1 MDLVKNLYLRAYL
14 LVMTLYVFLNKGIA
28 YTYLVEVLWLF
39 GILLLF
45 INRKKVELIWNK
57 TTKLILFF
65 IVISFIYILRGFT
78 KYDIVDLIR
87 DSFIFQYGWFVFILF
102 LFKEKLEIIWE
113 TLFFIYKWFPFVALL
128 NFILQYFVP
137 FFETVAPF
145 GGIPILLYKNGDMG
159 VQLLISTLLLL
170 YSFENKTLKWRV
182 LLSLVIAL
190 DFLILA
196 SYSRS
201 GIVAFL
207 ASMLCFIYFNKDIQL
222 QSRVKL
228 LLKYLP
234 IILLIVT
241 PIYIN
246 IKVAENFQGRSVGFE
261 QIKNNF
267 SSIVGGTTDAT
278 SENNVVW
285 RLVWWA
291 KIIDYSLSSPN
302 FFIGK
307 GLGMN
312 LATDDDII
320 TLDDSLRSPHN
331 FHLNIMSR
339 FGVLIFVIWMYFLIQ
354 LLRPLFK
361 KQLQGKRLLIGCILL
376 AFLLNASFDV
386 FLEGPMGAFPFWTWV
401 GLYLL
406 TEDQEYLVESVTKTQ
421 LNN

>member
-1 MDLVKNLYLRAYL
+1 MELVKNLYLRSYL
-14 LVMTLYVFLNKGIA
+14 LVMTLYIFLNKGVA
-28 YTYLVEVLWLF
+28 YTYLVEALWLF
-39 GILLLF
+39 GILLLLMH
-45 INRKKVELIWNK
+45 RKKVELIWNK

-65 IVISFIYILRGFT
+65 IAISFLFILRGFT
-78 KYDIVDLIR
+78 KYDLLDLIR

-137 FFETVAPF
+137 FFETVTPF

-170 YSFENKTLKWRV
+170 YTFENKTLKWRV

-222 QSRVKL
+222 QSRVRL

-339 FGVLIFVIWMYFLIQ
+339 FGVLLFMIWMYFLIQ
-354 LLRPLFK
+354 ILRPLFK

-386 FLEGPMGAFPFWTWV
+386 FLEGPMGAFLFWTWI

-406 TEDQEYLVESVTKTQ
+406 AEDQESLVESVTKTN

>member
-1 MDLVKNLYLRAYL
+1 
-14 LVMTLYVFLNKGIA
+14 
-28 YTYLVEVLWLF
+28 
-39 GILLLF
+39 
-45 INRKKVELIWNK
+45 
-57 TTKLILFF
+57 
-65 IVISFIYILRGFT
+65 
-78 KYDIVDLIR
+78 
-87 DSFIFQYGWFVFILF
+87 
-102 LFKEKLEIIWE
+102 
-113 TLFFIYKWFPFVALL
+113 
-128 NFILQYFVP
+128 
-137 FFETVAPF
+137 
-145 GGIPILLYKNGDMG
+145 
-159 VQLLISTLLLL
+159 LLL
-170 YSFENKTLKWRV
+170 YTFENKTLKWRV

-207 ASMLCFIYFNKDIQL
+207 ASILCFIYFNKDIQL
-222 QSRVKL
+222 QSRVRL

-291 KIIDYSLSSPN
+291 KIIDYSFSSPK

-339 FGVLIFVIWMYFLIQ
+339 FGVLLFMIWTYFLIQ
-354 LLRPLFK
+354 LLKPLFK

-386 FLEGPMGAFPFWTWV
+386 FLEGPMGAFPFWTWM

-406 TEDQEYLVESVTKTQ
+406 TEDQEYLVEPVTKTN

>member
-1 MDLVKNLYLRAYL
+1 MEIVKNLYLRAYL
-14 LVMTLYVFLNKGIA
+14 LVMTLYVFLNKGVA
-28 YTYLVEVLWLF
+28 YTYLVEALWFF
-39 GILLLF
+39 GILLLLMD
-45 INRKKVELIWNK
+45 RKKVELIWNK
-57 TTKLILFF
+57 STKLLLFF
-65 IVISFIYILRGFT
+65 IAIGFIYIIRGFT
-78 KYDIVDLIR
+78 KYDIIDLIR
-87 DSFIFQYGWFVFILF
+87 DSFMFQYGWFVFILF
-102 LFKEKLEIIWE
+102 LFKDKTAQIWE

-128 NFILQYFVP
+128 NFILQYFIP

-170 YSFENKTLKWRV
+170 FTFEKNSFKLRV
-182 LLSLVIAL
+182 LLSLLIAL

-207 ASMLCFIYFNKDIQL
+207 TSLVCFIYFNKDIQL
-222 QSRVKL
+222 QSRVRL
-228 LLKYLP
+228 LIKYLP
-234 IILLIVT
+234 LILLIVT

-246 IKVAENFQGRSVGFE
+246 IKVSENFQGRSVGFE

-278 SENNVVW
+278 SEDNVVW

-291 KIIDYSLSSPN
+291 KIIDYSFSSPN

-307 GLGMN
+307 GLGMS
-312 LATDDDII
+312 LATEDDII

-331 FHLNIMSR
+331 FHLNIMAR
-339 FGVLIFVIWMYFLIQ
+339 FGVLLFMIWIYFLIQ
-354 LLRPLFK
+354 ILKPLFK
-361 KQLQGKRLLIGCILL
+361 KQLTGKRLLIGCVLF

-386 FLEGPMGAFPFWTWV
+386 YLEGPMGAFPFWTWL
-401 GLYLL
+401 GLYLIS
-406 TEDQEYLVESVTKTQ
+406 EDEVLV
-421 LNN
+421 

>member
-1 MDLVKNLYLRAYL
+1 MELVKNLYLRVYL
-14 LVMTLYVFLNKGIA
+14 LVMTLYVFLNKGVA
-28 YTYLVEVLWLF
+28 YTYLVEALWLS

-45 INRKKVELIWNK
+45 MDRKKAEFIWNK

-65 IVISFIYILRGFT
+65 IAISGIYILRGFA
-78 KYDIVDLIR
+78 KYDIIDLIR

-102 LFKEKLEIIWE
+102 LFKDKLEQIWK

-137 FFETVAPF
+137 FFETVTPF

-170 YSFENKTLKWRV
+170 YTFENKTLKWRV

-222 QSRVKL
+222 QSRVRL

-234 IILLIVT
+234 VILLIVT

-246 IKVAENFQGRSVGFE
+246 IKVAENFQGRSVGLE

-267 SSIVGGTTDAT
+267 SSIVGGSTDAT
-278 SENNVVW
+278 SEDNVVW

-291 KIIDYSLSSPN
+291 KIIDYSFSSPN

-331 FHLNIMSR
+331 FHLNIMAR
-339 FGVLIFVIWMYFLIQ
+339 FGVLLFLIWTYFLIQ
-354 LLRPLFK
+354 ILKPIFK
-361 KQLQGKRLLIGCILL
+361 KQLVGKRLLIGCIILS
-376 AFLLNASFDV
+376 FLINASFDV

-406 TEDQEYLVESVTKTQ
+406 TEDQESLIEPIAKTN
-421 LNN
+421 LEN

>member
-14 LVMTLYVFLNKGIA
+14 LVMTLYVFLNKGVA

-39 GILLLF
+39 GILLLLMH
-45 INRKKVELIWNK
+45 RKKVELIWNK
-57 TTKLILFF
+57 STKLILFF
-65 IVISFIYILRGFT
+65 IVISFVYILRGFT
-78 KYDIVDLIR
+78 KYDILDLIR

-102 LFKEKLEIIWE
+102 LFKEKLEIIWQ
-113 TLFFIYKWFPFVALL
+113 TLFFIYKWLPFVALL

-170 YSFENKTLKWRV
+170 YIFENKTLKWRV

-222 QSRVKL
+222 QSRVRL
-228 LLKYLP
+228 LIKYLP
-234 IILLIVT
+234 VILLIVT

-246 IKVAENFQGRSVGFE
+246 IKVAENFQGRAVGLE

-307 GLGMN
+307 GLGIN
-312 LATDDDII
+312 LATDDDIL

-331 FHLNIMSR
+331 FHLNIMAR
-339 FGVLIFVIWMYFLIQ
+339 FGVLLFMIWTYFLIQ
-354 LLRPLFK
+354 LLKPLFK

-386 FLEGPMGAFPFWTWV
+386 FLEGPMGAFPFWTWM
-401 GLYLL
+401 GLYLIA
-406 TEDQEYLVESVTKTQ
+406 EDQESLVEPIAKTN
-421 LNN
+421 LEN

>member
-1 MDLVKNLYLRAYL
+1 M
-14 LVMTLYVFLNKGIA
+14 
-28 YTYLVEVLWLF
+28 
-39 GILLLF
+39 
-45 INRKKVELIWNK
+45 
-57 TTKLILFF
+57 
-65 IVISFIYILRGFT
+65 
-78 KYDIVDLIR
+78 
-87 DSFIFQYGWFVFILF
+87 FQYGWFVFILF
-102 LFKEKLEIIWE
+102 LFKDKTAQIFE
-113 TLFFIYKWFPFVALL
+113 TLFIIYKWFPFIALL
-128 NFILQYFVP
+128 NFLLQYFVP

-170 YSFENKTLKWRV
+170 FSIEKYSFKWRA
-182 LLSLVIAL
+182 LLSLVIVL

-207 ASMLCFIYFNKDIQL
+207 ASLVCFIYFNKDIQL
-222 QSRVKL
+222 QSRVRL
-228 LLKYLP
+228 LIKYLP
-234 IILLIVT
+234 IILLVVT

-246 IKVAENFQGRSVGFE
+246 IKVTENFQGRSVGFE
-261 QIKNNF
+261 QITNNF

-291 KIIDYSLSSPN
+291 KIIDYSFSSPN

-331 FHLNIMSR
+331 FHLNIMAR
-339 FGVLIFVIWMYFLIQ
+339 FGVLLFIIWTY
-354 LLRPLFK
+354 
-361 KQLQGKRLLIGCILL
+361 LLI
-376 AFLLNASFDV
+376 S
-386 FLEGPMGAFPFWTWV
+386 
-401 GLYLL
+401 
-406 TEDQEYLVESVTKTQ
+406 
-421 LNN
+421 

>member
-1 MDLVKNLYLRAYL
+1 MELVKNLYLRAYL
-14 LVMTLYVFLNKGIA
+14 LVMTLYIFLNKGVA

-39 GILLLF
+39 GILLLLMH
-45 INRKKVELIWNK
+45 RKKVELIWNK
-57 TTKLILFF
+57 ITKLILLFLA
-65 IVISFIYILRGFT
+65 ISFIYILRGFT
-78 KYDIVDLIR
+78 KYDIIDLIR

-222 QSRVKL
+222 QSRVRSL
-228 LLKYLP
+228 IKYLP
-234 IILLIVT
+234 IILLVVT

-246 IKVAENFQGRSVGFE
+246 IKVTENFQGRAVGLE

-339 FGVLIFVIWMYFLIQ
+339 FGVLLFMIWTYFLIQ
-354 LLRPLFK
+354 LLKPLFK
-361 KQLQGKRLLIGCILL
+361 KLLQGKRLLIGCILL

-386 FLEGPMGAFPFWTWV
+386 FLEGPMGAFPFWTWL

-406 TEDQEYLVESVTKTQ
+406 TEDQESLVEPITKPN

>member
-1 MDLVKNLYLRAYL
+1 MELVKNLYLRAYL
-14 LVMTLYVFLNKGIA
+14 LVMTLYVFLNNGVA
-28 YTYLVEVLWLF
+28 YTYLVEALWLF
-39 GILLLF
+39 GILLLLMH
-45 INRKKVELIWNK
+45 RKKVEFIWNK

-65 IVISFIYILRGFT
+65 IAISCIYILRGFA
-78 KYDIVDLIR
+78 KYDILDLIR

-102 LFKEKLEIIWE
+102 LFKDKIEQVWE

-137 FFETVAPF
+137 FFETVTPF

-170 YSFENKTLKWRV
+170 YTFEKKPLKWRV

-207 ASMLCFIYFNKDIQL
+207 SSMLCFIYFNKDIQL
-222 QSRVKL
+222 KSRVRL

-234 IILLIVT
+234 VILLIVT

-246 IKVAENFQGRSVGFE
+246 IKVTENFQGRSVGFE

-267 SSIVGGTTDAT
+267 SSIIGGTTDAT
-278 SENNVVW
+278 SEDNVVW

-291 KIIDYSLSSPN
+291 KILDYSFSAPN

-307 GLGMN
+307 GLGMS

-320 TLDDSLRSPHN
+320 TLDENLRSPHN
-331 FHLNIMSR
+331 FHLNIMAR
-339 FGVLIFVIWMYFLIQ
+339 FGVLIFLIWTYFLIQ
-354 LLRPLFK
+354 VLKPLFK
-361 KQLQGKRLLIGCILL
+361 KQLIARRLLIGCILL
-376 AFLLNASFDV
+376 AFLINASFDV

-406 TEDQEYLVESVTKTQ
+406 SEEDVLVQSVTKTN

>member
-1 MDLVKNLYLRAYL
+1 MELVKNLYLRAYL
-14 LVMTLYVFLNKGIA
+14 LVMTLYVFLNKGVA
-28 YTYLVEVLWLF
+28 YTYLVEALWLF
-39 GILLLF
+39 GILLLLMH
-45 INRKKVELIWNK
+45 RKKVELIWNK

-65 IVISFIYILRGFT
+65 IAISCIYILRGFA
-78 KYDIVDLIR
+78 KYDMIDLIR

-102 LFKEKLEIIWE
+102 LFKDKIEQVWE

-137 FFETVAPF
+137 FFETVTPF

-170 YSFENKTLKWRV
+170 YTFEKKPLKWSV
-182 LLSLVIAL
+182 LLSLIIAL

-207 ASMLCFIYFNKDIQL
+207 SSMLCFIYFNKDIQL
-222 QSRVKL
+222 QSRVRL

-234 IILLIVT
+234 VILLIVT

-246 IKVAENFQGRSVGFE
+246 IKVTENFQGRSVGFE

-267 SSIVGGTTDAT
+267 SSIIGGTTDAT
-278 SENNVVW
+278 SEDNVVW

-291 KIIDYSLSSPN
+291 KILDYSFSAPN

-307 GLGMN
+307 GLGMS

-320 TLDDSLRSPHN
+320 TLDENLRSPHN
-331 FHLNIMSR
+331 FHLNIMAR
-339 FGVLIFVIWMYFLIQ
+339 FGVLIFLIWTYFLIQ

-376 AFLLNASFDV
+376 AFLINASFDV

-406 TEDQEYLVESVTKTQ
+406 SEEDVLVQSVNKTN

>member
-14 LVMTLYVFLNKGIA
+14 LVMTLYVFLNKGVA
-28 YTYLVEVLWLF
+28 YTYLVEALWLF
-39 GILLLF
+39 GILLLLMH
-45 INRKKVELIWNK
+45 RKKVELIWNK
-57 TTKLILFF
+57 STKLILFF
-65 IVISFIYILRGFT
+65 IAISFVYILRGFS
-78 KYDIVDLIR
+78 KYDIIDLIR

-113 TLFFIYKWFPFVALL
+113 TLFFIYKWLPFVALL

-222 QSRVKL
+222 QSRVRL
-228 LLKYLP
+228 LIKYLP
-234 IILLIVT
+234 IILLVVT

-246 IKVAENFQGRSVGFE
+246 IKVTENFQGRAVGLE

-291 KIIDYSLSSPN
+291 KIIDYSLSFPN

-339 FGVLIFVIWMYFLIQ
+339 FGVLIFIIWTYFLIQ

-386 FLEGPMGAFPFWTWV
+386 FLEGPMGAFPFWTWL

-406 TEDQEYLVESVTKTQ
+406 TEDQESLVEPITKTN

>member
-1 MDLVKNLYLRAYL
+1 MELVKTLYLRVYL
-14 LVMTLYVFLNKGIA
+14 LAMTLYVFLNKGVA
-28 YTYLVEVLWLF
+28 YTYLVEALWLF
-39 GILLLF
+39 GILLLLMD
-45 INRKKVELIWNK
+45 RKKVELIWNK
-57 TTKLILFF
+57 KTKLILFF
-65 IVISFIYILRGFT
+65 IIISCVYIFRGIGT
-78 KYDIVDLIR
+78 YNIVDLIR

-102 LFKEKLEIIWE
+102 LFKDKLEQIWE
-113 TLFFIYKWFPFVALL
+113 SLFFIYKWFPFVALL

-137 FFETVAPF
+137 FFESIKPF

-170 YSFENKTLKWRV
+170 YTFEKKTLKWRM
-182 LLSLVIAL
+182 LLSTIIVL

-201 GIVAFL
+201 GLLSFL
-207 ASMLCFIYFNKDIQL
+207 LSMLCFIYFNKDIQL
-222 QSRVKL
+222 QSRVRL

-234 IILLIVT
+234 IILLVVT

-267 SSIVGGTTDAT
+267 GSIVGGSTDAT
-278 SENNVVW
+278 SEDNVVW

-291 KIIDYSLSSPN
+291 KIIDYSFSTPN

-307 GLGMN
+307 GIGMS

-320 TLDDSLRSPHN
+320 TLDETLRSPHN
-331 FHLNIMSR
+331 FHLNIMAR
-339 FGVLIFVIWMYFLIQ
+339 FGVLLFLIWTYFLFQI
-354 LLRPLFK
+354 LKPIFK
-361 KQLQGKRLLIGCILL
+361 KQLEGKRLLIGCILL
-376 AFLLNASFDV
+376 GFLINASFDV

-406 TEDQEYLVESVTKTQ
+406 TEDQAHLVEPIAKTN
-421 LNN
+421 LKN

>member
-1 MDLVKNLYLRAYL
+1 
-14 LVMTLYVFLNKGIA
+14 MTLYIFLNKGVA
-28 YTYLVEVLWLF
+28 YTYLVEALWLF
-39 GILLLF
+39 GILLLLMH
-45 INRKKVELIWNK
+45 RKKVELIWNK

-65 IVISFIYILRGFT
+65 IAISFLFILRGFT
-78 KYDIVDLIR
+78 KYDLLDLIR

-137 FFETVAPF
+137 FFETVTPF

-222 QSRVKL
+222 QSRVRL
-228 LLKYLP
+228 LIKYLP
-234 IILLIVT
+234 IILLVVT

-339 FGVLIFVIWMYFLIQ
+339 FGVLIFMIWTYFLIQ

-361 KQLQGKRLLIGCILL
+361 KQLQGKRLLIGCIMF

-386 FLEGPMGAFPFWTWV
+386 YLEGPMGAFPFWTWM

-406 TEDQEYLVESVTKTQ
+406 AEDQEYLVEPVTKTN

>member
-1 MDLVKNLYLRAYL
+1 MELVKNLYLRAYL
-14 LVMTLYVFLNKGIA
+14 LVMTLYVFLNKGVA
-28 YTYLVEVLWLF
+28 YTYLVEALWLF
-39 GILLLF
+39 GILLLLMH
-45 INRKKVELIWNK
+45 RKKLELIWNK
-57 TTKLILFF
+57 TTKFILFF
-65 IVISFIYILRGFT
+65 IAISCIYILRGFA
-78 KYDIVDLIR
+78 KYDMIDLIR

-102 LFKEKLEIIWE
+102 LFKDKIEQVWE

-137 FFETVAPF
+137 FFETVTPF

-170 YSFENKTLKWRV
+170 YTFEKKPLKWRV

-207 ASMLCFIYFNKDIQL
+207 SSMLCFIYFNKDIQL
-222 QSRVKL
+222 QSRVRL

-234 IILLIVT
+234 VILLIVT

-246 IKVAENFQGRSVGFE
+246 IKVTENFQGRSVGFE

-267 SSIVGGTTDAT
+267 SSIIGGTTDAT
-278 SENNVVW
+278 SEDNVVW

-291 KIIDYSLSSPN
+291 KILDYSFSAPN

-307 GLGMN
+307 GLGMS

-320 TLDDSLRSPHN
+320 TLDENLRSPHN
-331 FHLNIMSR
+331 FHLNIMAR
-339 FGVLIFVIWMYFLIQ
+339 FGVLIFLIWTYCLIQ
-354 LLRPLFK
+354 VLKPLFK
-361 KQLQGKRLLIGCILL
+361 KQLIARRLLIGCILL
-376 AFLLNASFDV
+376 AFLINASFDV

-406 TEDQEYLVESVTKTQ
+406 SEEDVLVQSVTKTN

>member
-1 MDLVKNLYLRAYL
+1 MELVKNLYLRAYL
-14 LVMTLYVFLNKGIA
+14 LVMTLYVFLNKGVA
-28 YTYLVEVLWLF
+28 YTYLVEALWLF
-39 GILLLF
+39 GILLLLMH
-45 INRKKVELIWNK
+45 RKKVELIWNK

-65 IVISFIYILRGFT
+65 IAISCIYILRGFA
-78 KYDIVDLIR
+78 KYDILNLIR

-102 LFKEKLEIIWE
+102 LFKDKIEQVWG

-137 FFETVAPF
+137 FFETVTPF

-170 YSFENKTLKWRV
+170 YTFEKKPLKWRV

-207 ASMLCFIYFNKDIQL
+207 SSMLCFIYFNKDIQL
-222 QSRVKL
+222 QSRVRL

-234 IILLIVT
+234 VILLIVT

-246 IKVAENFQGRSVGFE
+246 IKVTENFQGRSVGFE

-267 SSIVGGTTDAT
+267 SSIIGGTTDAT
-278 SENNVVW
+278 SEDNVIW

-291 KIIDYSLSSPN
+291 KILDYSFSAPN

-307 GLGMN
+307 GLGMS

-320 TLDDSLRSPHN
+320 TLDENLRSPHN
-331 FHLNIMSR
+331 FHLNIMAR
-339 FGVLIFVIWMYFLIQ
+339 FGVLIFLIWTYFLIQ
-354 LLRPLFK
+354 VLKPLFK
-361 KQLQGKRLLIGCILL
+361 KQLIARRLLIGCILL
-376 AFLLNASFDV
+376 AFLINASFDV

-406 TEDQEYLVESVTKTQ
+406 SEEDVLVQSVTKTN

>member
-14 LVMTLYVFLNKGIA
+14 LVMTLYVFLNKGVA

-39 GILLLF
+39 GILLLLMH
-45 INRKKVELIWNK
+45 RKKVELIWNK
-57 TTKLILFF
+57 STKLILLFLA
-65 IVISFIYILRGFT
+65 ISFIYILRGFT
-78 KYDIVDLIR
+78 KYDIIDLIR

-113 TLFFIYKWFPFVALL
+113 TLFFIYKWLPFVALL

-222 QSRVKL
+222 QSRVRL
-228 LLKYLP
+228 LIKYLP

-246 IKVAENFQGRSVGFE
+246 IKVTENFQGRAVGLE

-339 FGVLIFVIWMYFLIQ
+339 FGVLLFMIWMYFLIQ
-354 LLRPLFK
+354 LLKPLFK

-386 FLEGPMGAFPFWTWV
+386 FLEGPMGAFPFWTWL

-406 TEDQEYLVESVTKTQ
+406 TEDQESLVEPITKTN

>member
-1 MDLVKNLYLRAYL
+1 MELVKNLYLRAYL
-14 LVMTLYVFLNKGIA
+14 FVMTLYVFLNKGVA
-28 YTYLVEVLWLF
+28 YTYLVEALWLF
-39 GILLLF
+39 GILLLLMH
-45 INRKKVELIWNK
+45 RKKVELIWNK

-65 IVISFIYILRGFT
+65 IIISFVYIIRGLT
-78 KYDIVDLIR
+78 KYDIIDLIR

-170 YSFENKTLKWRV
+170 FSFENKTLKWRV

-201 GIVAFL
+201 GIVSFL

-222 QSRVKL
+222 QSRVRL
-228 LLKYLP
+228 LMKYLP

-246 IKVAENFQGRSVGFE
+246 IKVSENFQGRSIGFE

-278 SENNVVW
+278 SEDNVVW
-285 RLVWWA
+285 RIVWWA
-291 KIIDYSLSSPN
+291 KIIDYSFTAPN
-302 FFIGK
+302 LFIGK
-307 GLGMN
+307 GLGLN

-331 FHLNIMSR
+331 FHLNIMAR
-339 FGVLIFVIWMYFLIQ
+339 FGVLLFVFWMYFLIQ
-354 LLRPLFK
+354 ILKPLFK

-386 FLEGPMGAFPFWTWV
+386 FLEGPMGAFPFWTWL
-401 GLYLL
+401 GLYLI
-406 TEDQEYLVESVTKTQ
+406 TEDQESLVEPVTETQ

>member
-14 LVMTLYVFLNKGIA
+14 LVMTLYVFLNKGVA
-28 YTYLVEVLWLF
+28 YTYLVEALWLF

-45 INRKKVELIWNK
+45 IHRKKVELIWNK

-65 IVISFIYILRGFT
+65 LAISFIYIIRGFT
-78 KYDIVDLIR
+78 KYDIIDLIR

-102 LFKEKLEIIWE
+102 LFKEKLEMIWG

-222 QSRVKL
+222 QARVRL
-228 LLKYLP
+228 LIKYLP
-234 IILLIVT
+234 IILLVVT

-246 IKVAENFQGRSVGFE
+246 IKVAENFQGRAVGLE

-291 KIIDYSLSSPN
+291 KIIDYSFSSPN

-339 FGVLIFVIWMYFLIQ
+339 FGVLIFMIWMYFLTQ
-354 LLRPLFK
+354 LLKPLFK

-386 FLEGPMGAFPFWTWV
+386 FLEGPMGAFPFWTWL

-406 TEDQEYLVESVTKTQ
+406 VEDQESLVEPVTKTN

>member
-1 MDLVKNLYLRAYL
+1 MELVKNLYLRAYL
-14 LVMTLYVFLNKGIA
+14 LVMTLYVFLNKGVA
-28 YTYLVEVLWLF
+28 YTYLVEALWLF
-39 GILLLF
+39 GILLLLMH
-45 INRKKVELIWNK
+45 RKKVEFIWNK

-65 IVISFIYILRGFT
+65 IAISCIYILRGFA
-78 KYDIVDLIR
+78 KYDILDLIR

-102 LFKEKLEIIWE
+102 LFKDKIEQVWE

-137 FFETVAPF
+137 FFETVTPF

-170 YSFENKTLKWRV
+170 YTFEKKPLKWRV

-207 ASMLCFIYFNKDIQL
+207 SSMLCFIYFNKDIQL
-222 QSRVKL
+222 KSRVRL

-234 IILLIVT
+234 VILLIVT

-246 IKVAENFQGRSVGFE
+246 IKVTENFQGRSVGFE

-267 SSIVGGTTDAT
+267 SSIIGGTTDAT
-278 SENNVVW
+278 SEDNVVW

-291 KIIDYSLSSPN
+291 KILDYSFSAPN

-307 GLGMN
+307 GLGMS

-320 TLDDSLRSPHN
+320 TLDENLRSPHN
-331 FHLNIMSR
+331 FHLNIMAR
-339 FGVLIFVIWMYFLIQ
+339 FGILIFLIWTYFLIQ
-354 LLRPLFK
+354 VLKPLFK
-361 KQLQGKRLLIGCILL
+361 KQLIARRLLIGCILL
-376 AFLLNASFDV
+376 AFLINASFDV

-406 TEDQEYLVESVTKTQ
+406 SEEDVLVQSVTKTN

>member
-1 MDLVKNLYLRAYL
+1 MEIVKNLYLRAYL
-14 LVMTLYVFLNKGIA
+14 LVMTLYVFFNKGVA
-28 YTYLVEVLWLF
+28 YTYLVEALWLF

-45 INRKKVELIWNK
+45 VQRKKVELIWNK

-65 IVISFIYILRGFT
+65 IAISFIYILRGFA

-102 LFKEKLEIIWE
+102 LFKDRLEQIWE

-137 FFETVAPF
+137 FFETVTPF

-159 VQLLISTLLLL
+159 VQLLISTLLSL
-170 YSFENKTLKWRV
+170 YTFESKTLKWRV
-182 LLSLVIAL
+182 LLSLVIVL

-207 ASMLCFIYFNKDIQL
+207 TSMLCFIYFNKDIQL
-222 QSRVKL
+222 QSRVRL

-278 SENNVVW
+278 SEDNVVW

-291 KIIDYSLSSPN
+291 KILDYSFTSPN

-307 GLGMN
+307 GLGMS

-339 FGVLIFVIWMYFLIQ
+339 FGVLLFMIWTYFLIQ

-376 AFLLNASFDV
+376 AFLVNASFDV
-386 FLEGPMGAFPFWTWV
+386 FLEGPMGAFPFWTWM

-406 TEDQEYLVESVTKTQ
+406 IEDQEGLVEPVTKAN
-421 LNN
+421 LEN

>member
-1 MDLVKNLYLRAYL
+1 
-14 LVMTLYVFLNKGIA
+14 MTLYVFLNKGVA
-28 YTYLVEVLWLF
+28 YTYLVEALWLF

-45 INRKKVELIWNK
+45 INRKKVELVWNK

-65 IVISFIYILRGFT
+65 IIISFIYILRGFT
-78 KYDIVDLIR
+78 RYDIIDLVR

-102 LFKEKLEIIWE
+102 LFKKKLDIIWE

-137 FFETVAPF
+137 FFETVTPF

-170 YSFENKTLKWRV
+170 YSFEKKSLKWRV

-222 QSRVKL
+222 QARVRL
-228 LLKYLP
+228 LIKYLP
-234 IILLIVT
+234 IILLVVT

-246 IKVAENFQGRSVGFE
+246 IKVAENFQGRAVGLE

-339 FGVLIFVIWMYFLIQ
+339 FGVLLFIIWLYFLIQ
-354 LLRPLFK
+354 LLKPLFK

-386 FLEGPMGAFPFWTWV
+386 FLEGPMGAFPFWTWL

-406 TEDQEYLVESVTKTQ
+406 AEDQESLVEPITKTQ

>member
-1 MDLVKNLYLRAYL
+1 
-14 LVMTLYVFLNKGIA
+14 VFLNKGVA
-28 YTYLVEVLWLF
+28 YTYLVEALWLF

-45 INRKKVELIWNK
+45 MDRKKVELIWNK
-57 TTKLILFF
+57 STKLILFF
-65 IVISFIYILRGFT
+65 IVISFVYIIRGFS
-78 KYDIVDLIR
+78 KYDIIDLIR

-222 QSRVKL
+222 QSRVRSL
-228 LLKYLP
+228 IKYLP
-234 IILLIVT
+234 IILLVVT

-246 IKVAENFQGRSVGFE
+246 IKVTENFQGRAVGLE

-339 FGVLIFVIWMYFLIQ
+339 FGVLLFMIWTYFLIQ
-354 LLRPLFK
+354 LLKPLFK
-361 KQLQGKRLLIGCILL
+361 KLLQGKRLLIGCILL

-386 FLEGPMGAFPFWTWV
+386 FLEGPMGAFPFWTWL

-406 TEDQEYLVESVTKTQ
+406 TEDQESLVEPITKPN

>member
-1 MDLVKNLYLRAYL
+1 
-14 LVMTLYVFLNKGIA
+14 
-28 YTYLVEVLWLF
+28 
-39 GILLLF
+39 LF
-45 INRKKVELIWNK
+45 IHRKKVELIWNK

-65 IVISFIYILRGFT
+65 IIISFIYILKGFT
-78 KYDIVDLIR
+78 KFDIIDLIR

-113 TLFFIYKWFPFVALL
+113 TLFFIYKWFPYVALL

-170 YSFENKTLKWRV
+170 YTFENKTLKWRV

-222 QSRVKL
+222 QSRVRL
-228 LLKYLP
+228 LIKYLP
-234 IILLIVT
+234 IILLVVT

-246 IKVAENFQGRSVGFE
+246 IKVAENFQGRAVGLE

-339 FGVLIFVIWMYFLIQ
+339 FGVLLFMIWMYFLIQ
-354 LLRPLFK
+354 LLKPLFK

-386 FLEGPMGAFPFWTWV
+386 FLEGPMGAFPFWTWM

-406 TEDQEYLVESVTKTQ
+406 IEDQEYLVKPVTETQ

>member
-14 LVMTLYVFLNKGIA
+14 LVMTLYVFLNKGVA

-39 GILLLF
+39 GILLLLMD
-45 INRKKVELIWNK
+45 RKKVELIWNR

-65 IVISFIYILRGFT
+65 IIISCIYILRGFA
-78 KYDIVDLIR
+78 KYDIIDLIR

-102 LFKEKLEIIWE
+102 LFKDKLEQIWQ
-113 TLFFIYKWFPFVALL
+113 TLFFIYKWLPFVALL

-145 GGIPILLYKNGDMG
+145 GCIPILLYKNGDMG

-207 ASMLCFIYFNKDIQL
+207 ASILCFIYFNKDIQL
-222 QSRVKL
+222 QSRVRL
-228 LLKYLP
+228 LIKYLP
-234 IILLIVT
+234 IILLVVT

-246 IKVAENFQGRSVGFE
+246 IKVTENFQGRAVGLE

-291 KIIDYSLSSPN
+291 KIIDYSFSSPN

-339 FGVLIFVIWMYFLIQ
+339 FGVLLFMIWMYFLIQ
-354 LLRPLFK
+354 LLKPLFK
-361 KQLQGKRLLIGCILL
+361 KQLQGKRLLIGCILI

-386 FLEGPMGAFPFWTWV
+386 FLEGPMGAFPFWTWL

-406 TEDQEYLVESVTKTQ
+406 TEDQERLVEPITKTN

>member
-14 LVMTLYVFLNKGIA
+14 LVMTLYVFLNKGVA
-28 YTYLVEVLWLF
+28 YTYLVEALWLF

-45 INRKKVELIWNK
+45 IHRKKVELIWNK

-65 IVISFIYILRGFT
+65 IIISFIYIIRGFN
-78 KYDIVDLIR
+78 KYDIIDLIR
-87 DSFIFQYGWFVFILF
+87 DSFIFQYSWFVFILF
-102 LFKEKLEIIWE
+102 LYKEKLEIIWE

-137 FFETVAPF
+137 FFETVTPF

-222 QSRVKL
+222 QSRVRL
-228 LLKYLP
+228 LIKYLP

-339 FGVLIFVIWMYFLIQ
+339 FGVLLFMIWTYFLIQ

-386 FLEGPMGAFPFWTWV
+386 FLEGPMGAFPFWTWI

-406 TEDQEYLVESVTKTQ
+406 AEDQESLVESVTKTN

>member
-1 MDLVKNLYLRAYL
+1 MEIVKNLYLRAYL
-14 LVMTLYVFLNKGIA
+14 FIMTLYVFLNKGVA
-28 YTYLVEVLWLF
+28 YTYLVEALWLF
-39 GILLLF
+39 GILLF
-45 INRKKVELIWNK
+45 FMHRKKVELIWNK
-57 TTKLILFF
+57 TTKLLLLF
-65 IVISFIYILRGFT
+65 IVIGFVYIIRGFT
-78 KYDIVDLIR
+78 KYDIIDLIR

-102 LFKEKLEIIWE
+102 LFKDKTAQIWE

-128 NFILQYFVP
+128 NFVLQYFVP

-170 YSFENKTLKWRV
+170 FSIEKYSFKWRV
-182 LLSLVIAL
+182 VLSLVITL

-207 ASMLCFIYFNKDIQL
+207 AGIICFVYFNKDIQL
-222 QSRVKL
+222 QSRVRL
-228 LLKYLP
+228 LIKYLP

-246 IKVAENFQGRSVGFE
+246 IKVTENFQGRSVGFE

-267 SSIVGGTTDAT
+267 SSILGGTTDAT

-291 KIIDYSLSSPN
+291 KIIDYSLTAPN
-302 FFIGK
+302 FLFGK
-307 GLGMN
+307 GIGIN
-312 LATDDDII
+312 LATEDDIK

-331 FHLNIMSR
+331 FHLNIMAR
-339 FGVLIFVIWMYFLIQ
+339 FGVLLFIIWTYFLIQ

-361 KQLQGKRLLIGCILL
+361 KQLTGKCLLIGCVLF

-386 FLEGPMGAFPFWTWV
+386 FLEGPMGAFPFWTWL
-401 GLYLL
+401 GLYLIA
-406 TEDQEYLVESVTKTQ
+406 EDETLV
-421 LNN
+421 

>member
-14 LVMTLYVFLNKGIA
+14 LVMTLYVFLNKGVA

-39 GILLLF
+39 GILLLLMH
-45 INRKKVELIWNK
+45 RKKVELIWNK

-65 IVISFIYILRGFT
+65 IAISFVYILRGFS
-78 KYDIVDLIR
+78 KYDIIDLIR
-87 DSFIFQYGWFVFILF
+87 DSFIFQYGWFIFILF
-102 LFKEKLEIIWE
+102 LFKEKLEIIWK

-170 YSFENKTLKWRV
+170 YSFENKTFKWRV

-222 QSRVKL
+222 QSRVRL
-228 LLKYLP
+228 LIKYLP
-234 IILLIVT
+234 VILLIVT

-246 IKVAENFQGRSVGFE
+246 IKVTENFQGRAVGLE

-291 KIIDYSLSSPN
+291 KIIDYSFSSPN

-339 FGVLIFVIWMYFLIQ
+339 FGVLIFMIWMYFLIQ
-354 LLRPLFK
+354 LLKPLFK

-386 FLEGPMGAFPFWTWV
+386 FLEGPMGAFPFWTWL

-406 TEDQEYLVESVTKTQ
+406 TEDQERLVEPITKTN

>member
-1 MDLVKNLYLRAYL
+1 MEIVKNLYLRAYL
-14 LVMTLYVFLNKGIA
+14 LVMTLYVFLNKGVA
-28 YTYLVEVLWLF
+28 YTYLVEALWFF
-39 GILLLF
+39 GILLLLMD
-45 INRKKVELIWNK
+45 RKKVELIWNK
-57 TTKLILFF
+57 TTKLLLFF
-65 IVISFIYILRGFT
+65 ITIGFIYIIRGFS
-78 KYDIVDLIR
+78 KYDIIDLIR
-87 DSFIFQYGWFVFILF
+87 DSFMFQYGWFVFILF
-102 LFKEKLEIIWE
+102 LFKDKIAQIWE

-170 YSFENKTLKWRV
+170 FTFEKNSFKLRV

-207 ASMLCFIYFNKDIQL
+207 ASLVCFIYFNKDIQL
-222 QSRVKL
+222 QSRVRL
-228 LLKYLP
+228 LIKYLP
-234 IILLIVT
+234 VILLIVT

-246 IKVAENFQGRSVGFE
+246 IKVSENFQGRSVGFE

-278 SENNVVW
+278 SEDNVVW
-285 RLVWWA
+285 RLVWWS
-291 KIIDYSLSSPN
+291 KIIDYSFSSPN

-307 GLGMN
+307 GLGMS
-312 LATDDDII
+312 LATEDDII

-331 FHLNIMSR
+331 FHLNIMAR
-339 FGVLIFVIWMYFLIQ
+339 FGVLLFIIWTYFLIQ
-354 LLRPLFK
+354 ILKPLFK
-361 KQLQGKRLLIGCILL
+361 KQLTGKGLLIGCVLF

-386 FLEGPMGAFPFWTWV
+386 FLEGPMGAFPFWTWL
-401 GLYLL
+401 GLYLIS
-406 TEDQEYLVESVTKTQ
+406 EDEVLV
-421 LNN
+421 

>member
-1 MDLVKNLYLRAYL
+1 MELVKTLYLRVYL
-14 LVMTLYVFLNKGIA
+14 LAMTLYVFLNKGVA
-28 YTYLVEVLWLF
+28 YTYFVEALWLF

-45 INRKKVELIWNK
+45 MHRKKVELIWNK
-57 TTKLILFF
+57 STKLILFF
-65 IVISFIYILRGFT
+65 ILISFVYILRGFT
-78 KYDIVDLIR
+78 KYDIVELVR

-102 LFKEKLEIIWE
+102 LFKDKLEQIWQ

-170 YSFENKTLKWRV
+170 YTFENKTLKWRV

-222 QSRVKL
+222 QSRVRL

-246 IKVAENFQGRSVGFE
+246 IKVTENFQGRSVGFE

-291 KIIDYSLSSPN
+291 KIIDYSLTSPN

-312 LATDDDII
+312 LAADDDII

-331 FHLNIMSR
+331 FHLNVMAR
-339 FGVLIFVIWMYFLIQ
+339 FGVLLFMIWTYFLIQ
-354 LLRPLFK
+354 LLKPLFK
-361 KQLQGKRLLIGCILL
+361 KLLQGKRLLIGCILL
-376 AFLLNASFDV
+376 AFIINASFDV
-386 FLEGPMGAFPFWTWV
+386 FLEGPMGAFPFWTWM

-406 TEDQEYLVESVTKTQ
+406 TEDQESLV
-421 LNN
+421 

>member
-14 LVMTLYVFLNKGIA
+14 LAMTLYVFLNKGVA
-28 YTYLVEVLWLF
+28 YTYLVEALWLF
-39 GILLLF
+39 GILLLLMG
-45 INRKKVELIWNK
+45 RKKVELIWNK

-65 IVISFIYILRGFT
+65 LAISFIYIIRGFT
-78 KYDIVDLIR
+78 KYDIIDLIR

-102 LFKEKLEIIWE
+102 LFKDKLEQIWE

-170 YSFENKTLKWRV
+170 YTFENKTLKWRV

-222 QSRVKL
+222 QARVRL
-228 LLKYLP
+228 LIKYLP
-234 IILLIVT
+234 IILLVVT

-246 IKVAENFQGRSVGFE
+246 IKVAENFQGRAVGLE

-339 FGVLIFVIWMYFLIQ
+339 FGVLLFMIWMYFLIQ
-354 LLRPLFK
+354 LLKPLFK

-386 FLEGPMGAFPFWTWV
+386 FLEGPMGAFPFWTWM

-406 TEDQEYLVESVTKTQ
+406 TEDQEYLVEPVTKTN

>member
-1 MDLVKNLYLRAYL
+1 MEIVKNLYLRVYL
-14 LVMTLYVFLNKGIA
+14 LVMTLYVFLNKGVA
-28 YTYLVEVLWLF
+28 YTYLVEALWLL
-39 GILLLF
+39 GILLLLM
-45 INRKKVELIWNK
+45 NRKKVELIWNK
-57 TTKLILFF
+57 TTKLLLFF
-65 IVISFIYILRGFT
+65 ITIGFIYIIRGFT
-78 KYDIVDLIR
+78 KYDIIDLIR

-102 LFKEKLEIIWE
+102 LFKDKQEQIWE
-113 TLFFIYKWFPFVALL
+113 TLFFIYKWFPFIALL
-128 NFILQYFVP
+128 NFILQYFVH

-170 YSFENKTLKWRV
+170 FSIEKYSFKWRA
-182 LLSLVIAL
+182 LLSLVITL

-207 ASMLCFIYFNKDIQL
+207 ASLVCFIYFNKDIQL
-222 QSRVKL
+222 QSRVRL
-228 LLKYLP
+228 LIKYLP

-261 QIKNNF
+261 QITNNF

-291 KIIDYSLSSPN
+291 KIIDYSFTAPN
-302 FFIGK
+302 FLIGK

-331 FHLNIMSR
+331 FHLNI
-339 FGVLIFVIWMYFLIQ
+339 I
-354 LLRPLFK
+354 
-361 KQLQGKRLLIGCILL
+361 
-376 AFLLNASFDV
+376 
-386 FLEGPMGAFPFWTWV
+386 
-401 GLYLL
+401 
-406 TEDQEYLVESVTKTQ
+406 
-421 LNN
+421 

>member
-1 MDLVKNLYLRAYL
+1 MELVKNLYLKAYL
-14 LVMTLYVFLNKGIA
+14 LAMTLYVFLNKGVA
-28 YTYLVEVLWLF
+28 YTYLVEAIWLF

-45 INRKKVELIWNK
+45 MDRKKVELIWNT

-65 IVISFIYILRGFT
+65 IIIGCIYILRGIAT
-78 KYDIVDLIR
+78 YNIVDLIR

-102 LFKEKLEIIWE
+102 LFKDKLEQIWK
-113 TLFFIYKWFPFVALL
+113 TLFFIYQWFPFVALL

-170 YSFENKTLKWRV
+170 YTFENKTLKWRV

-222 QSRVKL
+222 QSRVRL

-234 IILLIVT
+234 VILLVVT

-278 SENNVVW
+278 SEDNVVW

-291 KIIDYSLSSPN
+291 KIIDYSFSSPN

-312 LATDDDII
+312 LAADDDII

-331 FHLNIMSR
+331 FHLNIMAR
-339 FGVLIFVIWMYFLIQ
+339 FGVLLFMIWTYFLIQ
-354 LLRPLFK
+354 LLKPLFK

-376 AFLLNASFDV
+376 AFLINASFDV
-386 FLEGPMGAFPFWTWV
+386 FLEGPMGAFPFWTWMV
-401 GLYLL
+401 LYLL
-406 TEDQEYLVESVTKTQ
+406 SEDQKSLV
-421 LNN
+421 

>member
-28 YTYLVEVLWLF
+28 YTYLVEALWLF
-39 GILLLF
+39 GILLLLMH
-45 INRKKVELIWNK
+45 RKKVELIWNK

-87 DSFIFQYGWFVFILF
+87 DSFIFQYGWFVLILF

-222 QSRVKL
+222 QARVRL
-228 LLKYLP
+228 LIKYLP
-234 IILLIVT
+234 IILLVVT

-246 IKVAENFQGRSVGFE
+246 IKVAENFQGRAVGLE

-339 FGVLIFVIWMYFLIQ
+339 FGVLLFMIWMYFLIQ
-354 LLRPLFK
+354 LLKPLFK

-386 FLEGPMGAFPFWTWV
+386 FLEGPMGAFPFWTWL

-406 TEDQEYLVESVTKTQ
+406 AEDQESLVESVTKTN

>member
-1 MDLVKNLYLRAYL
+1 MELVKNLYLRSYL
-14 LVMTLYVFLNKGIA
+14 LVMTLYIFLNKGVA
-28 YTYLVEVLWLF
+28 YTYLVEALWLF
-39 GILLLF
+39 GILLLLMH
-45 INRKKVELIWNK
+45 RKKAELIWNK
-57 TTKLILFF
+57 TTKLIFFF
-65 IVISFIYILRGFT
+65 IAISFLYILRGFT
-78 KYDIVDLIR
+78 KYDLLDLIR

-137 FFETVAPF
+137 FFETVNPF

-170 YSFENKTLKWRV
+170 YTFENKTLKWRV

-222 QSRVKL
+222 QSRVRMLIKF
-228 LLKYLP
+228 LP
-234 IILLIVT
+234 IILLVVT

-246 IKVAENFQGRSVGFE
+246 IKVAENFQGRAVGLE

-331 FHLNIMSR
+331 FHLNVMSR
-339 FGVLIFVIWMYFLIQ
+339 FGVLLFMIWMYFLIQ
-354 LLRPLFK
+354 LLKPLFK

-386 FLEGPMGAFPFWTWV
+386 FLEGPMGAFPFWTWM

-406 TEDQEYLVESVTKTQ
+406 VEDQECLVEPVTKTN

>member
-1 MDLVKNLYLRAYL
+1 
-14 LVMTLYVFLNKGIA
+14 MTLYVFLNKGVA
-28 YTYLVEVLWLF
+28 YTYFVEALWLF
-39 GILLLF
+39 GILLLLMH
-45 INRKKVELIWNK
+45 RKKVELIWNK
-57 TTKLILFF
+57 STKLILFF

-78 KYDIVDLIR
+78 KYDIIDLIR

-102 LFKEKLEIIWE
+102 LFKDKLEQIWQ

-170 YSFENKTLKWRV
+170 YTFENKSLKWRA

-222 QSRVKL
+222 QSRVRL

-246 IKVAENFQGRSVGFE
+246 IKVTENFQGRSVGFE

-291 KIIDYSLSSPN
+291 KIIDYSLTSPN

-339 FGVLIFVIWMYFLIQ
+339 FGVLIFMIWTYFLIQ

-361 KQLQGKRLLIGCILL
+361 KLLQGKRLLIGCILL
-376 AFLLNASFDV
+376 AFLINASFDV
-386 FLEGPMGAFPFWTWV
+386 FLEGPMGAFPFWTWM

-406 TEDQEYLVESVTKTQ
+406 TEDQESLV
-421 LNN
+421 

>member
-1 MDLVKNLYLRAYL
+1 MD
-14 LVMTLYVFLNKGIA
+14 
-28 YTYLVEVLWLF
+28 
-39 GILLLF
+39 
-45 INRKKVELIWNK
+45 RKKVEFIWNK

-65 IVISFIYILRGFT
+65 IAISCIYILIGFA
-78 KYDIVDLIR
+78 KYDIIDLIR

-102 LFKEKLEIIWE
+102 LFKYKLEQIWK
-113 TLFFIYKWFPFVALL
+113 TFFFIYKWFPFVALL

-137 FFETVAPF
+137 FFETVTPF

-159 VQLLISTLLLL
+159 VQLLISTLLFL
-170 YSFENKTLKWRV
+170 YSLENKTIKWRV

-222 QSRVKL
+222 QSRVRL
-228 LLKYLP
+228 LIKYLP
-234 IILLIVT
+234 VILLIVT

-246 IKVAENFQGRSVGFE
+246 IKVAENFQGRAVGFE

-291 KIIDYSLSSPN
+291 KIIDYSFSSPN
-302 FFIGK
+302 FLIGK

-331 FHLNIMSR
+331 FHLNIMAR
-339 FGVLIFVIWMYFLIQ
+339 FGVLLFMIWMYFLIQ
-354 LLRPLFK
+354 LLKPLFK

-386 FLEGPMGAFPFWTWV
+386 FLEGPMGAFPFWTWM

-406 TEDQEYLVESVTKTQ
+406 TEDQESLIEPVTKTN

>member
-14 LVMTLYVFLNKGIA
+14 LVMTLYIFLNKGIA
-28 YTYLVEVLWLF
+28 YTYLVEALWLF

-45 INRKKVELIWNK
+45 LNRKKVELIWNK

-65 IVISFIYILRGFT
+65 IAISFIYILRGVT
-78 KYDIVDLIR
+78 KYDIIDLIR

-137 FFETVAPF
+137 FFETVTPF

-170 YSFENKTLKWRV
+170 YSFEKKTLKWRV

-222 QSRVKL
+222 QARVRL
-228 LLKYLP
+228 LIKYLP
-234 IILLIVT
+234 IILLVVT

-339 FGVLIFVIWMYFLIQ
+339 FGVLLFMIWMYFLIQ
-354 LLRPLFK
+354 LLKPLFK
-361 KQLQGKRLLIGCILL
+361 KQLQGKRLLIGCIML

-386 FLEGPMGAFPFWTWV
+386 FLEGPMGAFPFWTWM

-406 TEDQEYLVESVTKTQ
+406 AEDQEYLVESVTKTN

>member
-1 MDLVKNLYLRAYL
+1 
-14 LVMTLYVFLNKGIA
+14 MTLYVFLNKGVA
-28 YTYLVEVLWLF
+28 YTYLVEALWLL

-45 INRKKVELIWNK
+45 MHRKKVELIWNK
-57 TTKLILFF
+57 TTKLLLFF
-65 IVISFIYILRGFT
+65 IAIGFIYIIRGFT
-78 KYDIVDLIR
+78 KYDIIDLIR

-102 LFKEKLEIIWE
+102 LFKDKTAQIWE

-137 FFETVAPF
+137 FFETVTPF

-159 VQLLISTLLLL
+159 VQLLISSLLLL
-170 YSFENKTLKWRV
+170 FSFEKYSFKWRA
-182 LLSLVIAL
+182 LLSLVITL

-207 ASMLCFIYFNKDIQL
+207 ASLICFIYFNKDIQL
-222 QSRVKL
+222 QSRVRL
-228 LLKYLP
+228 LIKYLP

-246 IKVAENFQGRSVGFE
+246 IKVTENFQGRSVGFE

-291 KIIDYSLSSPN
+291 KIIDYSFSSPN

-339 FGVLIFVIWMYFLIQ
+339 FGVLLFMIWMYFLIQ
-354 LLRPLFK
+354 IIKPLFK
-361 KQLQGKRLLIGCILL
+361 KQLQGRRLLIGCILL
-376 AFLLNASFDV
+376 AFLINASFDV
-386 FLEGPMGAFPFWTWV
+386 FLEGPMGAFPFWTWL
-401 GLYLL
+401 GLYLIS
-406 TEDQEYLVESVTKTQ
+406 EDEVLV
-421 LNN
+421 

>member
-1 MDLVKNLYLRAYL
+1 
-14 LVMTLYVFLNKGIA
+14 MTLYIFLNKGVA
-28 YTYLVEVLWLF
+28 YTYLVEALWLF
-39 GILLLF
+39 GILLLLMH
-45 INRKKVELIWNK
+45 RKKVELIWNK

-65 IVISFIYILRGFT
+65 IAISFLYILRGFF
-78 KYDIVDLIR
+78 KYNIVDLIR

-137 FFETVAPF
+137 FFETVTPF

-159 VQLLISTLLLL
+159 VQLLISALLLL
-170 YSFENKTLKWRV
+170 YTFENKTLKWRV

-222 QSRVKL
+222 QSRVRL
-228 LLKYLP
+228 LIKYLP
-234 IILLIVT
+234 IILFIVT

-246 IKVAENFQGRSVGFE
+246 IKVSENFQGRAVGLE

-307 GLGMN
+307 GLGVN

-339 FGVLIFVIWMYFLIQ
+339 FGVLLFMIWMYFLIK
-354 LLRPLFK
+354 LLKPLFK

-386 FLEGPMGAFPFWTWV
+386 FLEGPMGAFPFWTWM
-401 GLYLL
+401 GLYFLI
-406 TEDQEYLVESVTKTQ
+406 EDQESLVEPVTKTN

>member
-1 MDLVKNLYLRAYL
+1 MELVKNLYLRAYL
-14 LVMTLYVFLNKGIA
+14 LVMTLYVFLNKGVA
-28 YTYLVEVLWLF
+28 YIYLVEALWLF
-39 GILLLF
+39 GILLLLMD
-45 INRKKVELIWNK
+45 RKKVELIWNK

-65 IVISFIYILRGFT
+65 IAISCIYILRGFA
-78 KYDIVDLIR
+78 KYDIIDLIR

-102 LFKEKLEIIWE
+102 LFKDKLELVWE
-113 TLFFIYKWFPFVALL
+113 SLFFIYKWFPFVALL

-170 YSFENKTLKWRV
+170 YTFEKKPLKWRV
-182 LLSLVIAL
+182 LLSLAIAL

-201 GIVAFL
+201 GIVSFL
-207 ASMLCFIYFNKDIQL
+207 ISMLCFIYFNKDIQL
-222 QSRVKL
+222 QSRVRL

-246 IKVAENFQGRSVGFE
+246 IKVTENFQGRSVGFE

-278 SENNVVW
+278 SEDNVVW

-291 KIIDYSLSSPN
+291 KILDYSFSAPN

-307 GLGMN
+307 GLGMS
-312 LATDDDII
+312 LATDDYII
-320 TLDDSLRSPHN
+320 TLDENLRSPHN
-331 FHLNIMSR
+331 FHLNIMAR
-339 FGVLIFVIWMYFLIQ
+339 FGVLLFLIWTYFLIQ
-354 LLRPLFK
+354 VLKPLFK
-361 KQLQGKRLLIGCILL
+361 KELIGKRLLIGCILL
-376 AFLLNASFDV
+376 AFLINASFDV

-406 TEDQEYLVESVTKTQ
+406 SEEDVLVQSVAKTN
-421 LNN
+421 LEN

>member
-1 MDLVKNLYLRAYL
+1 MELVKKLYLRVYL
-14 LVMTLYVFLNKGIA
+14 LAMTFYVFLNKGVA

-45 INRKKVELIWNK
+45 MDRKKVELVWNK

-65 IVISFIYILRGFT
+65 IVISFVYILRGFT
-78 KYDIVDLIR
+78 KYDFIDLIR
-87 DSFIFQYGWFVFILF
+87 DAFIFQYGWFVFILF
-102 LFKEKLEIIWE
+102 LFKDKLEQIWE

-137 FFETVAPF
+137 FFETVTPF

-170 YSFENKTLKWRV
+170 YTFENKTLKWRV

-201 GIVAFL
+201 GIVSFL
-207 ASMLCFIYFNKDIQL
+207 VSILCFIYFNKDIQL
-222 QSRVKL
+222 QSRVRL

-234 IILLIVT
+234 VILLIVT

-267 SSIVGGTTDAT
+267 SSIVGGSTDAT
-278 SENNVVW
+278 SEDNVVW

-291 KIIDYSLSSPN
+291 KIIDYSFSSPN

-331 FHLNIMSR
+331 FHLNIMAR
-339 FGVLIFVIWMYFLIQ
+339 FGVLLFIIWTYFLVQI
-354 LLRPLFK
+354 LKPIFI
-361 KQLQGKRLLIGCILL
+361 KQLVGKRLLIGCILV
-376 AFLLNASFDV
+376 AFLINASFDV

-406 TEDQEYLVESVTKTQ
+406 TEDQAELVEPVTKTN
-421 LNN
+421 LEN